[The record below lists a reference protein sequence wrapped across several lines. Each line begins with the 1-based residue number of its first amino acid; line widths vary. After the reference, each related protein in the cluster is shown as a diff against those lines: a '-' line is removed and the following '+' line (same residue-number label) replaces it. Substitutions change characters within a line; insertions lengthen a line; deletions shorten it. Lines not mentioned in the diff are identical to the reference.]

1 MSELS
6 LDPQKNTNL
15 NNLPAFSP
23 CDCMQIGVEAVVKVG
38 VRLPDFL
45 QHLHVEAQ
53 LVDHQVVRVLLQP
66 LQVIIKVFVQTQLF
80 LLQSL
85 QEIIKEFVQTQ

>member
-1 MSELS
+1 MVQSITIWLKGS
-6 LDPQKNTNL
+6 FPDWLYL
-15 NNLPAFSP
+15 LAVSP

-38 VRLPDFL
+38 VRLPDLL

-66 LQVIIKVFVQTQLF
+66 LQ
-80 LLQSL
+80 
-85 QEIIKEFVQTQ
+85 EIIKEFVQNQ

>member
-1 MSELS
+1 MLIHTLFCMSAFKAMSELS
-6 LDPQKNTNL
+6 LDPQKNTNM

-23 CDCMQIGVEAVVKVG
+23 CDCVQIGVEAVVKVR

-66 LQVIIKVFVQTQLF
+66 LQ
-80 LLQSL
+80 
-85 QEIIKEFVQTQ
+85 EIIKEYVQTQ

>member
-1 MSELS
+1 M
-6 LDPQKNTNL
+6 DPQKNTIL
-15 NNLPAFSP
+15 NDLPAFSP

-38 VRLPDFL
+38 VRLPDLL

-66 LQVIIKVFVQTQLF
+66 LQVIIK
-80 LLQSL
+80 
-85 QEIIKEFVQTQ
+85 EFVQIQ

>member
-15 NNLPAFSP
+15 NNLPACSP

-38 VRLPDFL
+38 VRLPDLL

-66 LQVIIKVFVQTQLF
+66 LQ
-80 LLQSL
+80 
-85 QEIIKEFVQTQ
+85 EIIKGFVHTQ

>member
-23 CDCMQIGVEAVVKVG
+23 CDCMQIGVEAVVEVR
-38 VRLPDFL
+38 VRLPDLL

-66 LQVIIKVFVQTQLF
+66 LQ
-80 LLQSL
+80 
-85 QEIIKEFVQTQ
+85 EIIKEFVHTK

>member
-6 LDPQKNTNL
+6 LDPQKNTNM

-38 VRLPDFL
+38 VRLPDLL

-66 LQVIIKVFVQTQLF
+66 LQMIIKVFAETQ
-80 LLQSL
+80 
-85 QEIIKEFVQTQ
+85 

>member
-1 MSELS
+1 MSAFKAMSELS
-6 LDPQKNTNL
+6 LDPQKNTNM

-23 CDCMQIGVEAVVKVG
+23 CDCVQIGVEAVVKVR

-66 LQVIIKVFVQTQLF
+66 LQ
-80 LLQSL
+80 
-85 QEIIKEFVQTQ
+85 EIIKEYVQTQ

>member
-1 MSELS
+1 MSAFKAMSELS
-6 LDPQKNTNL
+6 LDPQKNTNM

-38 VRLPDFL
+38 VRLPDLL

-66 LQVIIKVFVQTQLF
+66 LQ
-80 LLQSL
+80 
-85 QEIIKEFVQTQ
+85 EIIKEYVQTQ

>member
-38 VRLPDFL
+38 VRLPDLL

-66 LQVIIKVFVQTQLF
+66 LQKIIKEYVQTQ
-80 LLQSL
+80 
-85 QEIIKEFVQTQ
+85 

>member
-6 LDPQKNTNL
+6 LDPRKNINL

-23 CDCMQIGVEAVVKVG
+23 CDCMQIGVEAVVKVC
-38 VRLPDFL
+38 VWLPDLL

-53 LVDHQVVRVLLQP
+53 LVDYQVVRVLLQP
-66 LQVIIKVFVQTQLF
+66 LQVIIK
-80 LLQSL
+80 
-85 QEIIKEFVQTQ
+85 EFVQIQ

>member
-23 CDCMQIGVEAVVKVG
+23 CDCMQIGVEAIVKVR
-38 VRLPDFL
+38 VRLPDLL

-53 LVDHQVVRVLLQP
+53 LVDHQVVRVLLQT
-66 LQVIIKVFVQTQLF
+66 LQV
-80 LLQSL
+80 
-85 QEIIKEFVQTQ
+85 IIKEFVQTQ

>member
-1 MSELS
+1 
-6 LDPQKNTNL
+6 
-15 NNLPAFSP
+15 
-23 CDCMQIGVEAVVKVG
+23 MQIGVEAVVKVR

-66 LQVIIKVFVQTQLF
+66 LQ
-80 LLQSL
+80 
-85 QEIIKEFVQTQ
+85 EIIKEYVQTQ

>member
-1 MSELS
+1 M
-6 LDPQKNTNL
+6 

-38 VRLPDFL
+38 VRFPDLL

-53 LVDHQVVRVLLQP
+53 LVDHQVVRVFLQP
-66 LQVIIKVFVQTQLF
+66 
-80 LLQSL
+80 L
-85 QEIIKEFVQTQ
+85 QEIIKEFVQTQSFHFQPLQAIIKVLTEPQ